1 MGQTPPPPPGQAVTT
16 KEVGKKSLR
25 VALKQVLIRYSTQL
39 IFLRKM
45 DSWLGKLGMLNMH
58 QTCSN

>member
-1 MGQTPPPPPGQAVTT
+1 MGQTPPPPGQAVTT
-16 KEVGKKSLR
+16 EEVGKKSLR

-45 DSWLGKLGMLNMH
+45 DSWLGKLGMHNMH